1 MKIVDANYVLRYL
14 LQDVPE
20 QFETAKQNIEKSRIF
35 LPFEVMAEVV
45 YVLRGV
51 YKVSK
56 DEVCNALAGL
66 LRYPNISITDN
77 DVAQAALEH
86 FKSKNLDFVDA
97 LLIGYAGVHR
107 HEVLTFD

>member
-20 QFETAKQNIEKSRIF
+20 QFKTAKQNIEESRIF
-35 LPFEVMAEVV
+35 LLFEVMAEVI
-45 YVLRGV
+45 YVF
-51 YKVSK
+51 
-56 DEVCNALAGL
+56 
-66 LRYPNISITDN
+66 ISITDN

-86 FKSKNLDFVDA
+86 FRSKNLDFVDA